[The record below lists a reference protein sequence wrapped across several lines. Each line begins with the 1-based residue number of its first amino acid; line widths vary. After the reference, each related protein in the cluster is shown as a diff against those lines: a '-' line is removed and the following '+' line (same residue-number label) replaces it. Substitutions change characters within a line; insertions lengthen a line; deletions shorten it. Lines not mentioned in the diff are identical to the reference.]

1 MESSAHFPPIYAQAP
16 FFCCQAKR
24 TSYESA
30 MLITAL
36 GDTALR
42 IELGDTIDE
51 PTHRRVQTALQ
62 AIEAARLP
70 GVSEVTSAYTTVT
83 LFYDPQRT
91 VDAGAPADG
100 IAVWLEARVREA
112 LARAPKADNAKTRTV
127 EIPVCYGGDFG
138 PDLGVVAAQAKISAD
153 DVIKRH
159 SRAEY
164 FVHLVGF
171 APGFAYLGGLPKEL
185 ATPRRAT
192 PRTTVPA
199 GSLGIG
205 GAQTGIYPLV
215 TPGGWNL
222 IGRTP
227 LRMFRPEQNPPTLLS
242 AGDRVKFRAITRE
255 EFVRLEGQP

>member
-1 MESSAHFPPIYAQAP
+1 
-16 FFCCQAKR
+16 
-24 TSYESA
+24 
-30 MLITAL
+30 MLITPL

-42 IELGDTIDE
+42 IELGEQIDE
-51 PTHRRVQTALQ
+51 PTHRRVQAALQ
-62 AIEAARLP
+62 TLEAARLP
-70 GVSEVTSAYTTVT
+70 AVHELTSAYTTVT
-83 LFYDPQRT
+83 LFYDPLR
-91 VDAGAPADG
+91 VAEAGAPLEG
-100 IAVWLEARVREA
+100 IAGWLEARVRA
-112 LARAPKADNAKTRTV
+112 VLAHPPKTEKTQGRTV
-127 EIPVCYGGDFG
+127 EIPICYGGDFG
-138 PDLGVVAAQAKISAD
+138 PDLGVVATQAKISPEE
-153 DVIKRH
+153 VIKRH

-192 PRTTVPA
+192 PRPTVPT

-227 LRMFRPEQNPPTLLS
+227 LRMFRPEQNPPTLLL
-242 AGDRVKFRAITRE
+242 AGDRVKFRAITLE
-255 EFVRLEGQP
+255 EFARMDEGK

>member
-1 MESSAHFPPIYAQAP
+1 M
-16 FFCCQAKR
+16 R
-24 TSYESA
+24 
-30 MLITAL
+30 ITTL

-42 IELGDTIDE
+42 IELGDQIDE
-51 PTHRRVQTALQ
+51 PTHRRVQAALR
-62 AIEAARLP
+62 ALEAARLP
-70 GVSEVTSAYTTVT
+70 AVSELTPAYATVT
-83 LFYDPQRT
+83 LFYDP
-91 VDAGAPADG
+91 VGAVGAGAPAAG
-100 IAVWLEARVREA
+100 VAGWLEARVREV
-112 LARAPKADNAKTRTV
+112 LANPPKSGTTKGRTV

-138 PDLGVVAAQAKISAD
+138 PDLGVVAAQADLSPGE
-153 DVIKRH
+153 VVKRH

-192 PRTTVPA
+192 PRTMVPA

-227 LRMFRPEQNPPTLLS
+227 RRMFRPRENPPTLLS

-255 EFVRLEGQP
+255 EFAAMEEGK

>member
-1 MESSAHFPPIYAQAP
+1 
-16 FFCCQAKR
+16 
-24 TSYESA
+24 
-30 MLITAL
+30 MLITTL

-42 IELGDTIDE
+42 IELGDAIDE
-51 PTHRRVQTALQ
+51 PTHRRVQAALL
-62 AIEAARLP
+62 ALEAARLP

-83 LFYDPQRT
+83 LFYDPQRA
-91 VDAGAPADG
+91 VDAGAPTDG
-100 IAVWLEARVREA
+100 IAGWLEARVRAA
-112 LARAPKADNAKTRTV
+112 LANPPKMEKAKSRTV
-127 EIPVCYGGDFG
+127 EIPICYGGDFG
-138 PDLGVVAAQAKISAD
+138 PDLDVVAVQAKISPE

-192 PRTTVPA
+192 PRTQVPA

-205 GAQTGIYPLV
+205 GAQTGIYPMV

-227 LRMFRPEQNPPTLLS
+227 LRMFRPEQNPPTLLL

-255 EFVRLEGQP
+255 DFAKLEGQP